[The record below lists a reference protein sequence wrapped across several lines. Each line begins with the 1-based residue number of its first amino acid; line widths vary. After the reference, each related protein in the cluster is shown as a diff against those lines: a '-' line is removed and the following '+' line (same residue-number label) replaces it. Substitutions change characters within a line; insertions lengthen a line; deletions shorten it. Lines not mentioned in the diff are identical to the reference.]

1 MDNSHTSST
10 EQQQQSLQSAKAPR
24 WAPKISVTNLMS
36 AQMWNMV
43 TNSSSV
49 PKKLML
55 MMARKAFLH
64 AYMSI
69 TGVTTKF
76 LKENHKN
83 NTNLFIQ
90 SQSSEHLSF
99 FFWHS
104 GWWLGKSLINW
115 HISINVPEGRA
126 LKKLPSLYSKLI
138 SRILKL
144 VTWQLLTA
152 KTNTVVFSGAE

>member
-1 MDNSHTSST
+1 
-10 EQQQQSLQSAKAPR
+10 
-24 WAPKISVTNLMS
+24 
-36 AQMWNMV
+36 
-43 TNSSSV
+43 
-49 PKKLML
+49 ML

-99 FFWHS
+99 FFGTAGDDW
-104 GWWLGKSLINW
+104 
-115 HISINVPEGRA
+115 GRV
-126 LKKLPSLYSKLI
+126 LSTDTFL
-138 SRILKL
+138 
-144 VTWQLLTA
+144 
-152 KTNTVVFSGAE
+152 